1 VSLKL
6 AHGHQTYPITEQLE
20 QIADAI
26 VNDGHHNVALGP
38 GYIREYVSQNCKR
51 KLMPKSK
58 SHS

>member
-38 GYIREYVSQNCKR
+38 WLYSRICEPELQEKINAQIK
-51 KLMPKSK
+51 KS
-58 SHS
+58 